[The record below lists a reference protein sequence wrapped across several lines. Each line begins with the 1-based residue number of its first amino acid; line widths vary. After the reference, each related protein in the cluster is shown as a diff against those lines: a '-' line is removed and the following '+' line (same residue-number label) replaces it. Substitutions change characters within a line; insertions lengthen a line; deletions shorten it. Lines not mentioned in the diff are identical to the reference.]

1 MYLPSYENWM
11 FHEKKK
17 LLYFI
22 FRMPYQEGF
31 TRVFGDRLTH
41 LSHGTTEEQIKHTYN
56 NWASV
61 YDKVTE

>member
-1 MYLPSYENWM
+1 M
-11 FHEKKK
+11 FHEKK